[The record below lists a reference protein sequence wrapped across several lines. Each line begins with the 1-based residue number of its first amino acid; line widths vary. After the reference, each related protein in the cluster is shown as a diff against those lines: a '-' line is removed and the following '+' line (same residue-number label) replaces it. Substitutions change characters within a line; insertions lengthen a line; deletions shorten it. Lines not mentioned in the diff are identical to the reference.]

1 MVAMTTTT
9 FLCVGQVLPTL
20 WKQNVTTRTVKL
32 QQNINT
38 ILNNYSIVM
47 YIKMDYHY
55 SSLQCHMIIQ
65 KSDLLLK
72 KYFLLM
78 LKTIVLIHIFV
89 ETMIRFLFRT
99 F

>member
-1 MVAMTTTT
+1 VCGSGFAYFVETK
-9 FLCVGQVLPTL
+9 CHH
-20 WKQNVTTRTVKL
+20 KDSK
-32 QQNINT
+32 IT
-38 ILNNYSIVM
+38 ILNNYSIVI

-65 KSDLLLK
+65 

-99 F
+99 L